1 MKRFGDFADDS
12 ILAGDKVKI
21 EDVLNTEVTVLD
33 FSVKTS
39 KHNEG
44 NYLTIQ
50 VEVDDEKRVIF
61 TGSRVLIDQLEKY
74 KEHLPFLATIRKI
87 NKYYSLT

>member
-1 MKRFGDFADDS
+1 MKRFGDFADDT
-12 ILAGDKVKI
+12 ILAGNKVKI
-21 EDVLNTEVTVLD
+21 EDVLNTEVAILD

-50 VEVDDEKRVIF
+50 VEVDNEKRVIF
-61 TGSRVLIDQLEKY
+61 TGSGVLIDQLEKY
-74 KEHLPFLATIRKI
+74 KGELPFLATIRKV